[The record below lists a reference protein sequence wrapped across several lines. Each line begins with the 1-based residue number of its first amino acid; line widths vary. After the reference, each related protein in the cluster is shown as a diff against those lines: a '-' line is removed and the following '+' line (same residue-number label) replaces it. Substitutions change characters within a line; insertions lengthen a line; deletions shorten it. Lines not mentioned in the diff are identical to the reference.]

1 VTSDEQNDAA
11 HGSGEA
17 VETMSAG
24 TEPVNESVTD
34 ERMAD
39 TDAPTGLP
47 DPGFLLN
54 MAAVQLEPGELMRML
69 IPIFDQYAW
78 CALGFMPSAKTGET
92 SEDLITAKSAID
104 AVQFL
109 LSRIESELD
118 HQTLKDMQRRLSD
131 LRINY
136 VNKVQ
141 Q

>member
-1 VTSDEQNDAA
+1 MSSEEPDVNAVDADVPA
-11 HGSGEA
+11 HDHDQD
-17 VETMSAG
+17 SAG
-24 TEPVNESVTD
+24 GAMPQ
-34 ERMAD
+34 
-39 TDAPTGLP
+39 GLP

-54 MAAVQLEPGELMRML
+54 MAAVQLHASELMKLL

-78 CALGFMPSAKTGET
+78 SALGYMPDPRTGET
-92 SEDLITAKSAID
+92 EEDLITAKSSID

-118 HQTLKDMQRRLSD
+118 NQTLKDMQRRLSD